1 MTQNFSVHVLQQ
13 HRHHQ
18 ENNAPHAKK
27 LGGLSVSKSFV
38 ANFSPPIPRIE
49 REQQRETVRCCRRC
63 RHYYTNAC
71 VSSILVSIYAIS
83 AN

>member
-27 LGGLSVSKSFV
+27 LGRLSVSKSFV

-49 REQQRETVRCCRRC
+49 RE
-63 RHYYTNAC
+63 N
-71 VSSILVSIYAIS
+71 SSGKQS
-83 AN
+83 AVVDVAVITIQMHAFLLY